1 MVCLKQ
7 QKFFH
12 SMRST
17 ESDLDNP
24 VKDHITPYSNVLII
38 NLPMPLSLTQ
48 RLQLQN
54 TGFAGLKSDARST
67 EVPQT
72 VTQLCRKAYNKHWQ
86 KLTCSYHWEE
96 LICTWT
102 DGTKEGLF
110 GLCKGYQCHW
120 SWYYT
125 MVETYLK
132 IFSFSKAYLSWA
144 YPYSVSVNCLTACS
158 CSLFQSWNVR
168 EQLLILLI

>member
-1 MVCLKQ
+1 
-7 QKFFH
+7 
-12 SMRST
+12 
-17 ESDLDNP
+17 
-24 VKDHITPYSNVLII
+24 
-38 NLPMPLSLTQ
+38 MPLSLTQ

-86 KLTCSYHWEE
+86 KLTYSYHWEE
-96 LICTWT
+96 LICTWA
-102 DGTKEGLF
+102 DRTKEGLC

-132 IFSFSKAYLSWA
+132 IFSFSNAYLSWA
-144 YPYSVSVNCLTACS
+144 YPYPVSVNCLTACS
-158 CSLFQSWNVR
+158 CSLFQSWNVC
-168 EQLLILLI
+168 EQLLILLILKKKKTNHKQLSAYCIK